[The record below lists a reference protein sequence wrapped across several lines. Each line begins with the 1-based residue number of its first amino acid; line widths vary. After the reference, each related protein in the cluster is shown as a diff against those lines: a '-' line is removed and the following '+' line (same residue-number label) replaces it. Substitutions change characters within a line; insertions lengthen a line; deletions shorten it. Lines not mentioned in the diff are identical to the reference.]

1 MFLLGCLYWWI
12 GKESKAERIKMM
24 MVMIIYIIIIENV
37 PSTCIQN
44 LVRDPHPKL
53 HSWLLR
59 YTHTYSQDTHEEVKQ
74 WQ

>member
-1 MFLLGCLYWWI
+1 
-12 GKESKAERIKMM
+12 MM
-24 MVMIIYIIIIENV
+24 MVMIIIYIIIENV

-59 YTHTYSQDTHEEVKQ
+59 YTHTHILTRHTRRSKAVAVVVEDATKLCKCLQSMFV
-74 WQ
+74 